1 MKVVIDTNV
10 YSDALHGLEW
20 AVKILKVAEEILLSP
35 IVIAE
40 LFSGFRL
47 GEHELANRR
56 LFQEFL
62 SSPRVKEVPIVR
74 ETAERF
80 SLIFKNLK
88 NFGKPIPTNDLW
100 IAASAFEYGAALAT
114 RDAHFK
120 HIEGL
125 YILEEI

>member
-10 YSDALHGLEW
+10 YSDAMRGLQW
-20 AVKILKVAEEILLSP
+20 AVNILKAAEEILLSP
-35 IVIAE
+35 IVVAE

-47 GEHELANRR
+47 GAHELANRR

-62 SSPRVKEVPIVR
+62 SSTRVKEAPVVR

-88 NFGKPIPTNDLW
+88 KLGKPIPTNDLW
-100 IAASAFEYGAALAT
+100 IAATAFEYGAALAT

-120 HIEGL
+120 QIDGL